1 MTPPAAPAAEGP
13 EPGTADRIRSS
24 IEAMTAA
31 VRAAAVE
38 GGPWTGDLGEVTHR
52 LRELARVDLCL
63 GRLVEGHADAVRILD
78 QADEK
83 PASGVYGVWAS
94 RSVGTGVRAVR
105 GAGRWRLQGQVRFAS
120 GIDLIDRALVPGWVD
135 EDTHLLFDVP
145 LGEVQPDRRTWRTSA
160 MDASRSFT
168 VKVDT
173 VADDPIG
180 PENFYLA
187 RPGFVVGGLQ
197 VAAVWAGG
205 VAGVVELVAT
215 GLRDFRPGAHQL
227 RRLGAME
234 QASWTAETAVA
245 HAVRRIAETSTVP
258 VADITAARSAVVAAG
273 EQVIDEAG
281 RIVGPGGL
289 SSHARLAR
297 TLADLGIYLRQHH
310 VDLIYEALGREAL
323 QHRQVLG

>member
-1 MTPPAAPAAEGP
+1 MTPPAPATAT
-13 EPGTADRIRSS
+13 GTADRIRSS
-24 IEAMTAA
+24 PEAM
-31 VRAAAVE
+31 AAALRE
-38 GGPWTGDLGEVTHR
+38 AALERETWTGDLGEVTRR
-52 LRELARVDLCL
+52 LHELARVDLCL

-83 PASGVYGVWAS
+83 PAGGVYGVWAS

-105 GAGRWRLQGQVRFAS
+105 EGDRWRLQGQVRFAS
-120 GIDLIDRALVPGWVD
+120 GIDLIDRTLLPGWVD
-135 EDTHLLFDVP
+135 DETHLLFDVP
-145 LGEVQPDRRTWRTSA
+145 VSAVQPDRTTWRTSA

-168 VKVDT
+168 VEVDV
-173 VADDPIG
+173 VAGEPVG

-187 RPGFVVGGLQ
+187 RPGFVLGGLQ

-205 VAGVVELVAT
+205 VASVIELVAT

-234 QASWTAETAVA
+234 QAGWTAETALA
-245 HAVRRIAETSTVP
+245 HAVRRVAETSIVP
-258 VADITAARSAVVAAG
+258 GADITAARSAVVAAG
-273 EQVIDEAG
+273 EQVLDEAG

-310 VDLIYEALGREAL
+310 LDLTFEALGRETL
-323 QHRQVLG
+323 QHREVLG